1 MNACGG
7 INDQNSDVRYDRPL
21 LIEYTADDVCGQIE
35 KVLSSPAMSAPD
47 SSLVA
52 LHFQPCDH
60 GGWGVECGGSERN
73 QTIFGKLIVAQQ
85 TSYKGRLD
93 IRQTTATF
101 QVTILRTKRSYK

>member
-21 LIEYTADDVCGQIE
+21 LIEYTTDDVCGQIE

-52 LHFQPCDH
+52 LHCIANLVIMEA
-60 GGWGVECGGSERN
+60 GAYVEAVNAIKPS
-73 QTIFGKLIVAQQ
+73 LV
-85 TSYKGRLD
+85 S
-93 IRQTTATF
+93 
-101 QVTILRTKRSYK
+101 